1 MRALLG
7 GTFNPPHLG
16 HLQPALHAINV
27 LNIDKLGLMPCKIA
41 PHKAVDMDETHRVN
55 MVKLAC
61 EFDERLYPEL
71 IELTLPS
78 PSYTINTL
86 KVLHNNIDE
95 RICFLIG
102 ADSLYNL
109 NKWFEWNALLDYC
122 HLVVMRRDGETFTP
136 PKEIAQWVKE
146 NQAQE
151 VSELQTSST
160 GRVFLINTPLHP
172 ISSTQLRAL
181 ITGSNTIDTAAKWLP
196 ESVATYIN
204 THHLYKS

>member
-7 GTFNPPHLG
+7 GTFNPPHFG
-16 HLQPALHAINV
+16 HLKPALHAISV
-27 LNIDKLGLMPCKIA
+27 LNIEKLGLMPCKIA
-41 PHKAVDMDETHRVN
+41 PHKPVFIDEKHRVN

-71 IELTLPS
+71 IELALPS

-86 KVLHNNIDE
+86 KALHKSTDE
-95 RICFLIG
+95 RIYFLIG

-109 NKWFEWNALLDYC
+109 TKWFEWNALLDYC

-136 PKEIAQWVKE
+136 PDDIARWVTE
-146 NQAQE
+146 NKAKN
-151 VSELQTSST
+151 VNELHTSSV
-160 GRVFLINTPLHP
+160 GRVLLVNTPLHP

-181 ITGSNTIDTAAKWLP
+181 ITDSDSIDTAAKWLP
-196 ESVATYIN
+196 EPVATYIN